1 MLKSKISDLRNDRQ
15 WRASTGFGKEQFL
28 KFLVHFTAGYQR
40 EFGKSMSVKIEDSP
54 NKPYVECYE
63 DLLYLTLFYLKTGVT
78 YDVLGVIFGMDGSSA
93 KRNFE
98 KGLKVIKNCLEAMEL
113 LPMRE
118 FKDVKSFE
126 EYMKGHEKLL
136 IDATEYRV
144 QRPSD
149 NEEQKDNYSGKKKSY
164 SENVGYQ

>member
-1 MLKSKISDLRNDRQ
+1 MLKSKISDLSNDRQ
-15 WRASTGFGKEQFL
+15 WRATTGFSKEQFS
-28 KFLVHFTAGYQR
+28 KFLNHFRDGYYR
-40 EFGKSMSVKIEDSP
+40 EFGKSMAVKIEDSP
-54 NKPYVECYE
+54 NKPHVENYE
-63 DLLYLTLFYLKTGVT
+63 ELLYLTLFHLKTGVT

-98 KGLKVIKNCLEAMEL
+98 KGLMVIKNCLEAMQL

-126 EYMKGHEKLL
+126 EHMKGHEKLL

-149 NEEQKDNYSGKKKSY
+149 NAEQKENYSGKKKPY
-164 SENVGYQ
+164 R